1 MWHLD
6 IPCNDEL
13 RQLAELR
20 DTQIAS
26 VYLPTTPVSPQ
37 ARQDATVFSN
47 LIDVVDEPAI
57 AELLG
62 DLVDDEQF
70 WDSQAHGL
78 GVIAT
83 PARMWIYRLP
93 YQVDEVV
100 QVANRAKILPL
111 IGAASKIRSC
121 HALVLSEG
129 GARLI
134 DVSAEL
140 PPQQVRVADMPSDAA
155 SHAGKASIGDRS
167 HSGRLVGSEGK
178 KVHIRSYARAVDDA
192 LRPLLHGDDQPL
204 VLIAT
209 EPVASIFRSVCS
221 YPHLVEAGVETNG
234 DKLSE
239 TEIAELVVPVLD
251 QAQRQRAAALAEL
264 VEQRRGQRRVATDLA
279 DIARAAT
286 AGAVDTLIVDRLAN
300 EGGSVDATG
309 ALLLED
315 GGINVVD
322 EIAARVLSNG
332 GRVLALDAA
341 DLPQPG
347 YTAVL
352 RWAQG

>member
-6 IPCNDEL
+6 IPCSSEL
-13 RQLAELR
+13 RHMAELR
-20 DTQIAS
+20 DEQVAS

-47 LIDVVDEPAI
+47 LIDEVDEPAM

-62 DLVDDEQF
+62 DLVGDDDF
-70 WDSQAHGL
+70 WDSQGHGL

-83 PARMWIYRLP
+83 PQRMWIYRLP
-93 YQVDEVV
+93 YQVDAVV
-100 QVANRAKILPL
+100 QVADRAKILPL
-111 IGAASKIRSC
+111 VGAASKIRSC

-134 DVSAEL
+134 DVSQDL
-140 PPQQVRVADMPSDAA
+140 PPQEVRVPDMPRDAA

-204 VLIAT
+204 VLIAP

-221 YPHLVEAGVETNG
+221 YPHLIDVGVETNG
-234 DKLSE
+234 DKLPE
-239 TEIAELVVPVLD
+239 AEIAAAVAPVLLA
-251 QAQRQRAAALAEL
+251 AQQQRAQELAEL
-264 VEQRRGQRRVATDLA
+264 VDQRRGQQRVLTDLA
-279 DIARAAT
+279 DVARAAT
-286 AGAVDTLIVDRLAN
+286 MGAVDTLIVDRLAN
-300 EGGSVDATG
+300 EGGSVDEAG
-309 ALLLED
+309 NLVLED

-322 EIAARVLSNG
+322 EVARRVLTNG
-332 GRVLALDAA
+332 GRVLALDED
-341 DLPQPG
+341 DLPG
-347 YTAVL
+347 ASVTAVL
-352 RWAQG
+352 RWTV